1 MRELVVSGN
10 EVSVVGNHLEI
21 RNPFVTQGIFQIAWG
36 GLLLFLLVWFGV
48 AESGRLREI
57 LGAVLDGRDAA
68 VLHLAGGVGFA
79 ILSLAGLGMALASL
93 FAGLKNVLS
102 FIVPVNVPA
111 NIAQPSSITRL
122 FFERVIDH
130 FENPSSLLL
139 RASKFFSDRFL
150 FMVRPQARFAERVI
164 GVVLSALVLLVLSLL
179 PFFLHDLLTELTG
192 ARFEYGLPYF
202 AALVLL
208 LTIIGYVTGMLL
220 LTSIRPEAVV
230 IEERMHLSQ
239 TGNPNNFFGF
249 LERKLYGLRIGS
261 FQNRVYE
268 ARLPIEGRVEP
279 NETNSFT
286 GRLVLETQ
294 PTPVERGS
302 LASALAMD
310 VFGLALRFFGMF
322 ILLHL
327 GSKAIAQDPQ
337 MNWGDAVSLLA
348 GGYALARGAE
358 LMGTAFSLFN
368 TFMFQSD
375 VMEITISGT
384 YNAASI
390 GMGDGRGGTLHSRR
404 VSIQSDANL
413 LVRAG
418 RLVTYTE
425 GMEGA
430 RWIVSSVR
438 DEGFRLKLQEL
449 LNSFLSFRDTS
460 GQLAGVDVQD
470 ENLNAMLNV
479 NARIAGQQSAAQSMG
494 QRLAFEGDAP
504 RRLPEFGETNGPRGA
519 VAGAIGGG
527 GANLYF
533 LSGEFGGETIPLD
546 GGTLVLGRDPNRCTL
561 ILSSRS
567 VSKVHCSIQGN
578 GTGWAIIDGGSTY
591 GTYVDGARIP
601 PHQRYGLR
609 IGSVVSLAKA
619 VEFKIVP
626 DSCDTSY

>member
-1 MRELVVSGN
+1 MSGN

-21 RNPFVTQGIFQIAWG
+21 RNPFVMQGGFQIAWG
-36 GLLLFLLVWFGV
+36 GLLLFLIVWFGA
-48 AESGRLREI
+48 AEIGRLQEI
-57 LGAVLDGRDAA
+57 AETALEGRNVAAMNMAGAI
-68 VLHLAGGVGFA
+68 GVS
-79 ILSLAGLGMALASL
+79 ILSVAGLGMAVASL

-150 FMVRPQARFAERVI
+150 FMVRPQSRFAERVI
-164 GVVLSALVLLVLSLL
+164 GVVLSALLLLVLFLL
-179 PFFLHDLLTELTG
+179 PFFLRDMIAELTG

-202 AALVLL
+202 AASVLL
-208 LTIIGYVTGMLL
+208 LTVIGYVTGMLL

-230 IEERMHLSQ
+230 VEERMHLSQ

-249 LERKLYGLRIGS
+249 LERKLDGLRVGT
-261 FQNRVYE
+261 FQNRVY
-268 ARLPIEGRVEP
+268 AAKLPIEGKVEP
-279 NETNSFT
+279 NETNSFK
-286 GRLVLETQ
+286 GRLILETQ
-294 PTPVERGS
+294 PTPLEQGS
-302 LASALAMD
+302 MAAALSMD
-310 VFGLALRFFGMF
+310 VFGLALRAFGAF
-322 ILLHL
+322 ILLQL
-327 GSKAIAQDPQ
+327 SCKVMAPDLLL
-337 MNWGDAVSLLA
+337 NWGDAVSLFA
-348 GGYALARGAE
+348 GFYALTRGTE

-425 GMEGA
+425 GLEGA

-438 DEGFRLKLQEL
+438 DEGYRLKLQEL
-449 LNSFLSFRDTS
+449 LNSFSSFRDTS

-470 ENLNAMLNV
+470 ENLNAMLNA
-479 NARIAGQQSAAQSMG
+479 NARITGQQSAAQSIG
-494 QRLAFEGDAP
+494 QRLVFEGDAP
-504 RRLPEFGETNGPRGA
+504 RRLPEFGETNGHGAA

-567 VSKVHCSIQGN
+567 VSKVHCAIERN
-578 GTGWAIIDGGSTY
+578 GAGWVIVDSGSTY

-601 PHQRYGLR
+601 PNQRYGLR
-609 IGSVVSLAKA
+609 IGSVVSLARA
-619 VEFKIVP
+619 IEFKIVP
-626 DSCDTSY
+626 VGHDTSY